1 MPSVLSMAIG
11 LDKDN
16 NFKIFKNFCIH
27 KRKSY
32 ELVHMKQLILLTI
45 AALCVAPLSAQ
56 CDATET
62 AKATV
67 NTAQAM
73 TTSYMQESPA
83 LAKASILETA
93 KAASVFTT
101 LEAALGA
108 ADLTTAL
115 SGDGPFTVFAPTD
128 AAFAALPEGTIASLL
143 EPGAKGM
150 LQNILTYHVVPGSIM
165 AGDVVKSDFLTGL
178 NGQRLNFMMKENGA
192 YLAGAKI
199 ITTDIEC
206 SNGIIHVIDAVM
218 LPNSSDIIDTA
229 VAAGDF
235 KTLAAALGAANLVEA
250 LKGDGPFTVFA
261 PTDAAFAALPK
272 GTVENL
278 LKKENRQ
285 MLTDILTYHVVPGR
299 IYAGMAI
306 KSESAATLQGGEL
319 RFRFLGDRVLV
330 NGAKIVKSD
339 IETSNGV
346 IHIIDTVLL
355 P

>member
-1 MPSVLSMAIG
+1 
-11 LDKDN
+11 
-16 NFKIFKNFCIH
+16 
-27 KRKSY
+27 
-32 ELVHMKQLILLTI
+32 MKQLILLTI

-56 CDATET
+56 CKDAES
-62 AKATV
+62 AKGTV
-67 NTAQAM
+67 NTAQVM
-73 TTSYMQESPA
+73 TTSYMQLSPT
-83 LAKASILETA
+83 LAKSSILETA
-93 KAASVFTT
+93 KAAGAFTT
-101 LEAALGA
+101 LEAALNA
-108 ADLTTAL
+108 ADLTAAL

-128 AAFAALPEGTIASLL
+128 AAFSALPEGTIASLL
-143 EPGAKGM
+143 EPSAKGM

-165 AGDVVKSDFLTGL
+165 AKDVVKSDFLTGL

-199 ITTDIEC
+199 VTTDIVC

-218 LPNSSDIIDTA
+218 LPNSNDIIDTA

-235 KTLAAALGAANLVEA
+235 KTLAAALGAASLVEA

-278 LKKENRQ
+278 LKTENRQ

-299 IYAGMAI
+299 IFAGMAI

-319 RFRFLGDRVLV
+319 RFRFLGDRFLV

-346 IHIIDTVLL
+346 IHVIDTVLL
-355 P
+355 PQ